1 MGWCFFFFHYF
12 AVGCWAPVGALR
24 ISARARS
31 PRGPRAAA
39 RPALLCS
46 ALLVE
51 HRCIVE
57 ASALPAGAN
66 ETTRGLREALV
77 STEERVRGAG
87 PRSGAG
93 AWLCS
98 LRRSIRKEASPLVGS
113 PLVGSLPE
121 ARRLPR
127 RRAPRALRA
136 PVRGP
141 GLRLGHQLLRPVGRR
156 ARQGPREGRDQPH
169 RGPGHVVP
177 APPVHGGPHRAV
189 QGRASRGGL
198 GLSLIHI

>member
-1 MGWCFFFFHYF
+1 MGWSFFFFHYF

-169 RGPGHVVP
+169 SRTRARRPRSTRPRRPSSRGTRPRV
-177 APPVHGGPHRAV
+177 A
-189 QGRASRGGL
+189 RAS
-198 GLSLIHI
+198 S